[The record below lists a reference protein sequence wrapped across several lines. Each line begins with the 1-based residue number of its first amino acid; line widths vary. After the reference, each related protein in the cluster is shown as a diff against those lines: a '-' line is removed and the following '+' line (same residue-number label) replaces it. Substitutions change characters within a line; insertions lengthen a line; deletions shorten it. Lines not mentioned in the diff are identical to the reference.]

1 MTANGRDMSA
11 LRRSITG
18 LRQGC
23 HDLVCNLKRLMGD
36 RQGVGGV
43 EFALVAPML
52 IVLYLMA
59 FELTMG
65 LSVAKKASMA
75 SSTIADLVSREETVD
90 KTFLAGMA
98 DVSGAIFVPYP
109 SKDLLINV
117 SAIKIDSSKAA
128 KVLWSWSTTGVAPY
142 AVGTDAP
149 VPADMLVADTFL
161 IRSELSVSH
170 ELMMYLPGL
179 SGSEAKNL
187 TIARE
192 YYFRQR
198 LGTEIKC
205 QGC

>member
-1 MTANGRDMSA
+1 MS
-11 LRRSITG
+11 LLTRSLAG
-18 LRQGC
+18 LRQRAG
-23 HDLVCNLKRLMGD
+23 HLATAMRRLVDD

-43 EFALVAPML
+43 EFAIVAPML

-65 LSVAKKASMA
+65 LSVAKKTSMA
-75 SSTIADLVSREETVD
+75 SSTVADLVARQENVN
-90 KTFLAGMA
+90 KAFLATMS

-109 SKDLLINV
+109 SNDLVIKV
-117 SAIKIDSSKAA
+117 SGIKIDSSKSA
-128 KVLWSWSTTGVAPY
+128 KVAWSWSTTGVAPY
-142 AVGTDAP
+142 AVGTTAP

-179 SGSEAKNL
+179 SGTQAKSL

-192 YYFRQR
+192 FYFRQR
-198 LGTEIKC
+198 LGTEVTC
-205 QGC
+205 TDC

>member
-18 LRQGC
+18 LRQAK
-23 HDLVCNLKRLMGD
+23 LRFLCNWKRLIGD
-36 RQGVGGV
+36 NRGVGGV
-43 EFALVAPML
+43 EFAIVAPML

-65 LSVAKKASMA
+65 LSVAKKTSMA
-75 SSTIADLVSREETVD
+75 SSTIADLVSREDKVD
-90 KTFLAGMA
+90 PAFLAGMA

-109 SKDLLINV
+109 SKDLLIKV
-117 SAIKIDSSKAA
+117 SAIEIDSSKAA

-142 AVGTDAP
+142 AVGTEAP
-149 VPADMLVADTFL
+149 VPADMLVAGTFL

-179 SGSEAKNL
+179 SGTEAKNI

-198 LGTEIKC
+198 LGTEIEC
-205 QGC
+205 LGC

>member
-11 LRRSITG
+11 LRRSITS

-179 SGSEAKNL
+179 SGSEAKNF

-205 QGC
+205 EGC

>member
-11 LRRSITG
+11 LRRSITS

-23 HDLVCNLKRLMGD
+23 HDLVCNSKRLMGD

-179 SGSEAKNL
+179 SGSEAKNF

-205 QGC
+205 AGC

>member
-11 LRRSITG
+11 LKRSIAS

-23 HDLVCNLKRLMGD
+23 FGLVCNLKRLMGD

-75 SSTIADLVSREETVD
+75 SSTIADLVSREEAVD

-142 AVGTDAP
+142 AAGTDAP

-161 IRSELSVSH
+161 VRSELSVSH

-179 SGSEAKNL
+179 SGTEAKNF